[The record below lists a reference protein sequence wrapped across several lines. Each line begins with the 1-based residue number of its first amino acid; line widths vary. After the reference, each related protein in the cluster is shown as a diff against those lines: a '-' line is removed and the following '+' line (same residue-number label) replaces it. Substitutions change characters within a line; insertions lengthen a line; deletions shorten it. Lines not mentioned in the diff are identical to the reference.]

1 MGLMLRSN
9 YAEKQGVGA
18 TKFFFAN
25 HENPNPQ
32 GMASIHRT
40 PSTPAPP
47 PTCSTGAKGATKR
60 GLRAGLRGIRKGYQ
74 FFFSQIIKFLIRGVG
89 PTPMVCALGYL
100 NCLPKKPPF
109 LTIFKNFIYWH
120 IQVIFHNGLEK
131 INTNQCFPKNCL
143 FHAISKILNNR
154 PYLWFYFLNL

>member
-1 MGLMLRSN
+1 MQKNRGWGLPN
-9 YAEKQGVGA
+9 
-18 TKFFFAN
+18 FFS
-25 HENPNPQ
+25 Q
-32 GMASIHRT
+32 IMKILIRRGWLVYIGLQ
-40 PSTPAPP
+40 APLP